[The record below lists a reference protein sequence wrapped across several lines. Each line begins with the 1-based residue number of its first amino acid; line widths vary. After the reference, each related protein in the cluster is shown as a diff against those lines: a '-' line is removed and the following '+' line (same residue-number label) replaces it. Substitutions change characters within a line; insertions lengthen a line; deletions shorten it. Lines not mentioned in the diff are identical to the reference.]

1 MHPEEKNLDQIIFVD
16 KPVGIT
22 SFDVIRLLRKK
33 FGIKKIG
40 HAGTLDPL
48 ASGLMICGVGK
59 ATKKLINYVGLD
71 KTYFTEIILGF
82 TTPTLDLEMKP
93 KEFQTVDHI
102 NEENVKKVI
111 DELSGCE
118 IELEV
123 PAYSAKRI
131 NGQKLCNIIRKS
143 GSLGEIS
150 IPKKLMQIRYL
161 KFVSLKDDSFDGHD
175 IKSLTVEMKV
185 SSGSYVRSIAN
196 EIGRRLGVGACCK
209 SIRRI
214 AIGEHNIESV
224 NLTALDI

>member
-1 MHPEEKNLDQIIFVD
+1 MHPEEKNLDKIIFVD

-209 SIRRI
+209 HIRRI
-214 AIGEHNIESV
+214 AIGEYNIESV
-224 NLTALDI
+224 NLTSLDI

>member
-1 MHPEEKNLDQIIFVD
+1 MHLEEKNLDKIIFVD

-48 ASGLMICGVGK
+48 ASGLMICGIGK
-59 ATKKLINYVGLD
+59 STKKLINYVGLD

-93 KEFQTVDHI
+93 TEFQAVDHI
-102 NEENVKKVI
+102 DEEKVKKVI
-111 DELSGCE
+111 DDLSGCD

-161 KFVSLKDDSFDGHD
+161 KLISLKDDSFNGHN
-175 IKSLTVEMKV
+175 IKLLTVEMKV
-185 SSGSYVRSIAN
+185 SSGSYVRSIAS

-209 SIRRI
+209 NIRRLG
-214 AIGEHNIESV
+214 IGEYKIDCVDLVDLNI
-224 NLTALDI
+224 

>member
-1 MHPEEKNLDQIIFVD
+1 MHIEEKNLDKIIFVD

-22 SFDVIRLLRKK
+22 SFDVITMLRKK
-33 FGIKKIG
+33 FCIKKIG

-48 ASGLMICGVGK
+48 ASGLMICGIGK

-71 KTYFTEIILGF
+71 KTYLTEIILGF

-102 NEENVKKVI
+102 NQEKVKKVI
-111 DELSGCE
+111 DDLSGCD

-131 NGQKLCNIIRKS
+131 NGRKLCNIIRKS

-150 IPKKLMQIRYL
+150 IPKKLMHIRYL
-161 KFVSLKDDSFDGHD
+161 KFISLKDDFFEDHS
-175 IKSLTVEMKV
+175 IKLLSVEMKV
-185 SSGSYVRSIAN
+185 SSGSYVRSIAS
-196 EIGRRLGVGACCK
+196 EIGHRLGVDACCK

-214 AIGEHNIESV
+214 AIGEYDINNVPLTSLNI
-224 NLTALDI
+224 